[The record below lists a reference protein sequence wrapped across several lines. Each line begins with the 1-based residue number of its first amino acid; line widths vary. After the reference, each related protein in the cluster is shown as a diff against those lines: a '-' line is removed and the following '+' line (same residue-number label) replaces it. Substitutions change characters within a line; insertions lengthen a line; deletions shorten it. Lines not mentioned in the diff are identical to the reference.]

1 MIFHD
6 STGVQ
11 IYTAVYQNQCRHCKN
26 LIQKLCYDLLNNVI
40 NFLNI
45 IAAYSKF
52 LEEVKRIY
60 LMWSMLNKFFID
72 CLVETVKLVG
82 RKFKAEPAIPGPFM

>member
-1 MIFHD
+1 M
-6 STGVQ
+6 
-11 IYTAVYQNQCRHCKN
+11 
-26 LIQKLCYDLLNNVI
+26 

-45 IAAYSKF
+45 IAAYSK
-52 LEEVKRIY
+52 LLDEVKRIY
-60 LMWSMLNKFFID
+60 LMWSMLNKFFVD